1 MHLSKRSQLI
11 RKNILYHFLIFQIN
25 IFNSCKIIKNRVV
38 QFLYLIFQFIC
49 NIKYKLTRQYDKIQ
63 LLLIFNYIL
72 DYLKFINNLN
82 NYRYSNS
89 LSNSFEII
97 YVYHIFTYI
106 MVIIYIDTETYRNK
120 SYQLQE
126 YSEEFREDDRMRYQE
141 QTIINE

>member
-141 QTIINE
+141 QTII

>member
-1 MHLSKRSQLI
+1 M
-11 RKNILYHFLIFQIN
+11 
-25 IFNSCKIIKNRVV
+25 
-38 QFLYLIFQFIC
+38 
-49 NIKYKLTRQYDKIQ
+49 
-63 LLLIFNYIL
+63 
-72 DYLKFINNLN
+72 N

-141 QTIINE
+141 QTII

>member
-1 MHLSKRSQLI
+1 MHLSKRLQLI

-38 QFLYLIFQFIC
+38 QFLHLIFQFIC

-63 LLLIFNYIL
+63 LLLIFSYIL

-141 QTIINE
+141 QTII